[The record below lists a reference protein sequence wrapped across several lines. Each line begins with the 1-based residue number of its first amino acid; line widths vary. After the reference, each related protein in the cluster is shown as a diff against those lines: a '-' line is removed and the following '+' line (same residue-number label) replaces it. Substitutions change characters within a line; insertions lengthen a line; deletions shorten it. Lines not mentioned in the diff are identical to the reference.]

1 MKLILSSC
9 DFRNDNARKTIIDNL
24 SKPISQC
31 KLLYIPNEK
40 ATFETIHSDRYYLRM
55 EEFGFLR
62 NNVCVFD
69 YYNSDEFLNL
79 DIDVLYISGGNTFA
93 TLDRLRNCNFE
104 SEIIR
109 YIKNG
114 VIYIGGSAGAHIA
127 SQNIEHVS
135 AFDPVPEGMTE
146 FSGLGLFDGILI
158 CHYTEERKDLYD
170 RLKAD
175 GKYKIYALTND
186 DSLVVCS
193 GNDDMVEHYDLLIDE
208 DNDPVHDPEPLQ
220 NYMNKWDGPEFIEQ
234 MQLNSSK
241 SVLEIGVGTGRL
253 AVRVA
258 PLCGEFYGV
267 DISSKTIERAKE
279 NLAELDNVRLT
290 CADFLSY
297 EFGRAF
303 DIVYSSLTFMHIEDK
318 QTAINKVAALLKD
331 GGKFVLSVDK
341 NKDGFID
348 TGTRKITV
356 FPDISL
362 TESPKADRNF
372 ILWTL
377 IPYIAAWSGEK
388 LMDERIA
395 FEEVATI
402 RPDGAHNI
410 YHASVV
416 PDEMVLP
423 DDYVYMRNWCGP
435 MWNGNGEHILWQIDS
450 EWSERGDGYRL
461 KYSEESKR
469 ILSLYEREF
478 EDRLS
483 KDEYAW
489 LAERGCVKT
498 NGDYDGHFKSAWQ
511 IVVLAS
517 KEIQN
522 KLLAIGERIKV
533 KYQTEFDA
541 LKAPYAEA
549 VLESVPAHL
558 RKVKAYELQFVF
570 HADGWFL
577 VHCITTLLKNGKLKE
592 PTEGQR
598 KSLTTLITNV

>member
-170 RLKAD
+170 RLKAE

-220 NYMNKWDGPEFIEQ
+220 DYMNKWDGPVFIEQ

-356 FPDISL
+356 FPDTPDEIKTYIKNSGLLL
-362 TESPKADRNF
+362 TE
-372 ILWTL
+372 
-377 IPYIAAWSGEK
+377 
-388 LMDERIA
+388 
-395 FEEVATI
+395 
-402 RPDGAHNI
+402 
-410 YHASVV
+410 
-416 PDEMVLP
+416 
-423 DDYVYMRNWCGP
+423 
-435 MWNGNGEHILWQIDS
+435 Q
-450 EWSERGDGYRL
+450 
-461 KYSEESKR
+461 
-469 ILSLYEREF
+469 YE
-478 EDRLS
+478 
-483 KDEYAW
+483 
-489 LAERGCVKT
+489 
-498 NGDYDGHFKSAWQ
+498 
-511 IVVLAS
+511 
-517 KEIQN
+517 
-522 KLLAIGERIKV
+522 
-533 KYQTEFDA
+533 TEF
-541 LKAPYAEA
+541 
-549 VLESVPAHL
+549 AHIFAA
-558 RKVKAYELQFVF
+558 KKK
-570 HADGWFL
+570 
-577 VHCITTLLKNGKLKE
+577 CK
-592 PTEGQR
+592 
-598 KSLTTLITNV
+598 